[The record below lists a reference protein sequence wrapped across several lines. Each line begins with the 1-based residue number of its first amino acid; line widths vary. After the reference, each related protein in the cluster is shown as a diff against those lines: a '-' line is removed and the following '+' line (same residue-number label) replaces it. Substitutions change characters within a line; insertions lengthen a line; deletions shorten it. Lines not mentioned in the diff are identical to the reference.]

1 MFAQS
6 SRLAVAAEFRAVET
20 TFATYTVT
28 ATEAGREWRHP
39 VRWSDLRRLHDEL
52 QQAFGEALKKQDI
65 PTFRPHTLRLGSARL
80 SPSFCAARASEMQ
93 SYLSALVE
101 ALGVSLVDGTGP
113 AVLRAFLAQGC
124 DVEQPTPIDRWYTPE
139 AGWPGVAWA
148 GEERLAPCSLTPT
161 GLAAT
166 ALPDEILG
174 ELRVEILQATGLE
187 RSDLYSQND
196 VYARSSCTAQR
207 SLALSLALSLSLV
220 RTRTRTYAYTNA
232 PQPCTAHHAP
242 RSAITHIHTHQARTH
257 APGMLSSC
265 TSELAP
271 RRLCSRT
278 RTTLAGNLKTA
289 ALLAS
294 PSPRPTPPCTWPS
307 SMLTSLR

>member
-1 MFAQS
+1 MPSPSRRRLVFAQS
-6 SRLAVAAEFRAVET
+6 SRLAVVAEFRAVET
-20 TFATYTVT
+20 TYATYTVT

-52 QQAFGEALKKQDI
+52 QRSFGEALRKQEI
-65 PTFRPHTLRLGSARL
+65 PTFWPHTLRLGSARL

-101 ALGVSLVDGTGP
+101 ALGVSLVDGIGP
-113 AVLRAFLAQGC
+113 AILRAFLAQGC

-166 ALPDEILG
+166 ALPGESLG

-196 VYARSSCTAQR
+196 VYALFLYERACAQTTVLEDAQHPRWQPEDGRAARFALTSPHAALHVALFDADFSAIDDDEPLGRCVLEVMHGHCT
-207 SLALSLALSLSLV
+207 S
-220 RTRTRTYAYTNA
+220 
-232 PQPCTAHHAP
+232 TAHALHM
-242 RSAITHIHTHQARTH
+242 HRT
-257 APGMLSSC
+257 C
-265 TSELAP
+265 TLHMHCVHN
-271 RRLCSRT
+271 RWF
-278 RTTLAGNLKTA
+278 G
-289 ALLAS
+289 
-294 PSPRPTPPCTWPS
+294 
-307 SMLTSLR
+307 

>member
-1 MFAQS
+1 MGHRLERCNLFAIRPSLFTPLQNSLLQNFSARARSAHAHAGCPLSSCSSLSPPPPRSCSSPAATHHSAPPAHTAAAMPSPSRRRLVFAQS

-52 QQAFGEALKKQDI
+52 QRAFGEALKKQDI

-80 SPSFCAARASEMQ
+80 SPSFLAARASEMQ

-207 SLALSLALSLSLV
+207 SLALSLALS
-220 RTRTRTYAYTNA
+220 
-232 PQPCTAHHAP
+232 P
-242 RSAITHIHTHQARTH
+242 
-257 APGMLSSC
+257 
-265 TSELAP
+265 
-271 RRLCSRT
+271 
-278 RTTLAGNLKTA
+278 
-289 ALLAS
+289 
-294 PSPRPTPPCTWPS
+294 
-307 SMLTSLR
+307 